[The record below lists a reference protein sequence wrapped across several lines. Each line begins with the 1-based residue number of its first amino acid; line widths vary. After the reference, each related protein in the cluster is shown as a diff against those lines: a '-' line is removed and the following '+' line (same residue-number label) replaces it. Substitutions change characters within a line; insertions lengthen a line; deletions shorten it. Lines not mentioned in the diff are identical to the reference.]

1 MYTKLQGSLMA
12 DVRFGSRPDS
22 SLSDGQHDAHRVR
35 PHCGWQSAGGVVHHE
50 FGDALVLATQADA
63 GPGTAQQR
71 CLIQRKSQNSVAVR
85 GQDPVTVDTGT
96 SLLDDGGRPRVAALF
111 GQQK

>member
-1 MYTKLQGSLMA
+1 MMPNPGKMYTKLQGSLMA

-22 SLSDGQHDAHRVR
+22 SLSDGRHDAHRVR

-50 FGDALVLATQADA
+50 FGDALLLAIQADA

-71 CLIQRKSQNSVAVR
+71 CLIQRKRVR
-85 GQDPVTVDTGT
+85 IQLPSEVKIPLPLTQVPG
-96 SLLDDGGRPRVAALF
+96 AF
-111 GQQK
+111 G